1 MMKKQFNYTKKQCYF
16 CKKKI
21 DVVDYKDQGLLNRYL
36 TTWAK
41 MKSSHD
47 TGTCS
52 RHQRRLAEG
61 IKRAR
66 YLALL
71 PYVRS

>member
-1 MMKKQFNYTKKQCYF
+1 MKKQFTYTKKQCYF

-21 DVVDYKDQGLLNRYL
+21 DQIDYKDAGFLNKYL
-36 TTWAK
+36 TSWAK
-41 MKSSHD
+41 MKSGHD

-52 RHQRRLAEG
+52 RHSRRLSEA

-66 YLALL
+66 FLAIL
-71 PYVRS
+71 PYVKR

>member
-1 MMKKQFNYTKKQCYF
+1 MRKQCYF

-21 DVVDYKDQGLLNRYL
+21 DVIDYKDNGLLTRYL
-36 TTWAK
+36 TNWAK
-41 MKSSHD
+41 VKAGHD
-47 TGTCS
+47 TGVCS
-52 RHQRRLAEG
+52 RHQRRLSEA

-71 PYVRS
+71 PYVRR

>member
-1 MMKKQFNYTKKQCYF
+1 MKKQFSFNKKQCYF

-21 DVVDYKDQGLLNRYL
+21 EVINPLDSGLLSRYL
-36 TTWAK
+36 TPWAK
-41 MKSSHD
+41 MKAGHD
-47 TGTCS
+47 TGTCAK
-52 RHQRRLAEG
+52 HQRRLAEA

-71 PYVRS
+71 PYVRR